1 MIGIPP
7 FFWGI
12 GGGGFTIRVRF
23 VAYEFCFVFFLL
35 RSCYSLFNLVFPI
48 AYSFLSRHVVL
59 LGGFSV
65 SSLCTRLMFSNLYSV
80 HVFDDLR
87 TYCMFYVK
95 ARYNNLTSAMKECW
109 LVDTQLDGLYG

>member
-1 MIGIPP
+1 MNFVL
-7 FFWGI
+7 FFFFPG
-12 GGGGFTIRVRF
+12 RV
-23 VAYEFCFVFFLL
+23 
-35 RSCYSLFNLVFPI
+35 LFSVQSHFPI
-48 AYSFLSRHVVL
+48 AYSFFHGTLYVL